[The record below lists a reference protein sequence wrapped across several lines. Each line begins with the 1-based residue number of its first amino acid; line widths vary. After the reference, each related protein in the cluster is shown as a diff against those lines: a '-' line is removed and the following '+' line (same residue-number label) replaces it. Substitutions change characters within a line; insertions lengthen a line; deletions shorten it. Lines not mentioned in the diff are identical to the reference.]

1 MVSCLVGNGN
11 VINNI
16 LDQRKKQAD
25 AMQQAMEAEKTSL
38 VGWPEMLSGL
48 NKYVNIE
55 ITHFII
61 DFLGLN
67 ENTTKLFDS
76 NVIKKLQNIVA

>member
-1 MVSCLVGNGN
+1 
-11 VINNI
+11 
-16 LDQRKKQAD
+16 
-25 AMQQAMEAEKTSL
+25 
-38 VGWPEMLSGL
+38 MLSGL